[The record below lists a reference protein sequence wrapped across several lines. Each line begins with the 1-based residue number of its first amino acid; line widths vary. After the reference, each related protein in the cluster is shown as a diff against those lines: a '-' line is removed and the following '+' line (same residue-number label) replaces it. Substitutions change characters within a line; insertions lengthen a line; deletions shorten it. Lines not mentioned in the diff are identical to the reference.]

1 MTPSPGPAGVDSALF
16 RQLLGRFATGVTI
29 LTTTAADGAPIGM
42 TASSVASVSLEPPL
56 VLVSVDRQNEMH
68 GALGAAPHFAL
79 NILAAD
85 QEALSRRFAE
95 EEERRFEGVAY
106 HPSRLGLPLIDG
118 ALAYVECARRQVVP
132 AGDHTVFFGL
142 VVHGSVT
149 DRRPLL
155 YYRGGYA
162 GLDGR

>member
-1 MTPSPGPAGVDSALF
+1 MTPAGVDPALF

-29 LTTTAADGAPIGM
+29 LTATGPDGAPTGM
-42 TASSVASVSLEPPL
+42 TASSIASVSLEPPL
-56 VLVSVDRQNEMH
+56 VLVSVDRENEMH
-68 GALGAAPHFAL
+68 TALSAAPYFAL
-79 NILAAD
+79 NILAGD

-95 EEERRFEGVAY
+95 VTHHRFDGVPHHA
-106 HPSRLGLPLIDG
+106 SRLGVPLIDG
-118 ALAYVECARRQVVP
+118 ALAYIECARQQAVP

-149 DRRPLL
+149 EQRPLL